1 MAASFVQSLGLTI
14 QRKSHLQN
22 DALPLASRRS
32 DWHRPLWLIGFT
44 IYFTSNILGSIFQ
57 IGALPLVILGPL
69 GAVSLLWNAI
79 LARFLLGDLFSYHL
93 FIGTILIAGGAV
105 LIGYFGVVPE
115 PAHPLEELI
124 KLYSRPAF
132 IIEFVVLC
140 IGIAVVC
147 ASAHLSEWR
156 LEKRLREELEAELER
171 DEVYGKAEG
180 VAGSTDDLDGVPHGN
195 GPRSGRRRSL
205 GRKFR
210 PRALSL
216 PTPGHTTSLSRRS
229 LDTSVPQTAIPQTP
243 LSPTSQDSLL
253 SPVSSSS
260 IPPPA
265 FVAPTIAVATPVAPP
280 AEEKP
285 LPPHFSSTS
294 VARTRL
300 VLGVA
305 YGSASGTLSGI
316 CLLFAKTGVELLI
329 LTVVGV
335 ENEFVKWQTWVI
347 VGALVGAAV
356 LQLWY
361 LNKALRLVGPT
372 LICPLAFCFYNL
384 SGILNG
390 LVYYDQVKLLSG
402 LQIGLVVLGTA
413 VLLTGVWV
421 VSIRA
426 GSPAPDS
433 QGGDDEEEEGTVVDE
448 EAMAEAAT
456 ETTPLIGSSS
466 SRVAFQDEPIAI
478 EDEDE
483 EDEDEGEEGW
493 SEEEREERRKNDFKR
508 TIEQVYRM
516 FVDEEHSGV
525 RGLSI
530 GLGAASPGALASRS
544 PFVEVM
550 LMSSRCR
557 FRDPT
562 GRTTAYDQPP
572 PRSVYPLTA
581 RQPRQDSFVVFTP
594 PTLRLAS
601 YPASQLTAFI
611 AGDRERSGK
620 RRRRVE
626 SEDEVSEDPTGR
638 FGEGGLGSRAR
649 RRRSSF
655 NFDTERHVRLDL
667 LRRRRLPLSLQL
679 PNLAPPPA

>member
-1 MAASFVQSLGLTI
+1 MVASFIQSLGLTI

-22 DALPLASRRS
+22 DSLPVSSRRS
-32 DWHRPLWLIGFT
+32 DWHRPLWLVGFT

-93 FIGTILIAGGAV
+93 LIGTVLIAGGAV

-115 PAHPLEELI
+115 PAHPLDDLI

-140 IGIAVVC
+140 VAIAVVC
-147 ASAHLSEWR
+147 AAAHTSEWR
-156 LEKRLREELEAELER
+156 LEKRLRQEFLDEQDEA
-171 DEVYGKAEG
+171 YAKAEDG
-180 VAGSTDDLDGVPHGN
+180 SFGGAGGSAAGHPDGVGFKA
-195 GPRSGRRRSL
+195 GRRRST
-205 GRKFR
+205 GRIMR

-216 PTPGHTTSLSRRS
+216 PTPGEASSPPFRT
-229 LDTSVPQTAIPQTP
+229 LDASVPQTAIPSISSNGQDT
-243 LSPTSQDSLL
+243 LFSPTSAVTPSG
-253 SPVSSSS
+253 
-260 IPPPA
+260 PPTA
-265 FVAPTIAVATPVAPP
+265 FVAPTVAVPTPVAPSM
-280 AEEKP
+280 EKP
-285 LPPHFSSTS
+285 LRPYPSASS
-294 VARTRL
+294 VARIRL

-347 VGALVGAAV
+347 VGALVAAAV

-426 GSPAPDS
+426 GSPGPSS
-433 QGGDDEEEEGTVVDE
+433 QVDDEDDSATVVDE
-448 EAMAEAAT
+448 EAADHAAT
-456 ETTPLIGSSS
+456 ETTPLIGSTS
-466 SRVAFQDEPIAI
+466 SRVAFNDEPTSIDYHDGSVG
-478 EDEDE
+478 EDDE
-483 EDEDEGEEGW
+483 EDDEEW
-493 SEEEREERRKNDFKR
+493 SDEERERRRKNDFKR

-530 GLGAASPGALASRS
+530 GLGAASPGT
-544 PFVEVM
+544 
-550 LMSSRCR
+550 SS
-557 FRDPT
+557 
-562 GRTTAYDQPP
+562 
-572 PRSVYPLTA
+572 
-581 RQPRQDSFVVFTP
+581 SFLVQVAFTL
-594 PTLRLAS
+594 TLRLPQGLPS
-601 YPASQLTAFI
+601 
-611 AGDRERSGK
+611 DH
-620 RRRRVE
+620 
-626 SEDEVSEDPTGR
+626 EVDGTP
-638 FGEGGLGSRAR
+638 
-649 RRRSSF
+649 
-655 NFDTERHVRLDL
+655 
-667 LRRRRLPLSLQL
+667 
-679 PNLAPPPA
+679 